1 MKLPLELYN
10 SSPLKRPKS
19 LESSEIYLY
28 LALIF
33 FHNILGSFLALTF
46 MDVESPPVTI
56 VLASISKV

>member
-33 FHNILGSFLALTF
+33 SHNILGAFLALTF
-46 MDVESPPVTI
+46 MDLVSPPVTI